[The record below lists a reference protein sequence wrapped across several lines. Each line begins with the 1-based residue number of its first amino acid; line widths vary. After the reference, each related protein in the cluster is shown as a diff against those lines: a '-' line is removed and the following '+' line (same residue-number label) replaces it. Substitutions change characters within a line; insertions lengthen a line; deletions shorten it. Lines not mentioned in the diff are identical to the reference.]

1 MKLKMKLMLMFVLTV
16 IFAATPLVAA
26 GLYHIEKQSAR
37 GVDARLEGTMASA
50 ANQLD
55 SWLSSN
61 AKVVETLGFV
71 IQEGIPEGELTEN
84 YFSIMN
90 LGTNKENMSD
100 FYFGYESD
108 GTFMNGSDWSPDA
121 DYDPRQRPW
130 YMEAKQANKLIFS
143 DPYQDMM
150 SKQYAVS
157 IAMPVNGKNGGIQGI
172 VAGDLLLSTITE
184 TVSKINLDGLGY
196 AFLLDKK
203 GMILAHPDEQQV
215 NTSAAEN
222 AALKPLLAGM
232 QANAIGQQSFSLE
245 GEPYLLYYNQIPSTG
260 WIVGSVI
267 SEKLAFANY
276 FKLRNQYIVII
287 SATLLIV
294 MAASYF
300 IATRFSKPLHRL
312 RIISHQ
318 MSEGDFTGRVTLKG
332 KDEFAELGIAFN
344 LMSDKLSALLQQVA
358 ESAGRVHSVSVEM
371 EEHTNNTQRISQQIA
386 LATEELAKG
395 SSSQADSVYA
405 GSERLSEMSESARSI
420 SHSVEQ
426 SVAMIN
432 EAGSAMS
439 AGLQAVDDQVK
450 LAADNRKSIDRVGK
464 SIALLVDKSQKIEVI
479 VGVIRGIASQTNLL
493 ALNAAIE
500 AARAGENGRGFAVV
514 ADEVRKLAEQSTGS
528 AGDIIVLLDEIQ
540 AASRQSVSE
549 VSHAEGYVE
558 QQVAAVYET
567 RDSFERIQQS
577 IDGIGSQI
585 RAVSVSTAELDD
597 NAGKISEVIASVAAM
612 SQQSAAS
619 TEEVAS
625 STQEQFEFI
634 SSISERSNELTQH
647 AHALF
652 EEVNKFK
659 I

>member
-1 MKLKMKLMLMFVLTV
+1 
-16 IFAATPLVAA
+16 
-26 GLYHIEKQSAR
+26 
-37 GVDARLEGTMASA
+37 MASA

-71 IQEGIPEGELTEN
+71 IQEGIPDGELTEN

-90 LGTNKENMSD
+90 LGTNKESMSD

-108 GTFMNGSDWSPDA
+108 GTFMNGSDWTPDA

-130 YMEAKQANKLIFS
+130 YMEAKQASKLIFS

-157 IAMPVNGKNGGIQGI
+157 IAMPVNEKNGGIQGI

-184 TVSKINLDGLGY
+184 TVGKINLDGLGY

-222 AALKPLLAGM
+222 IELKPLLAGM
-232 QANAIGQQSFSLE
+232 QANVIGQQSFSFE
-245 GEPYLLYYNQIPSTG
+245 GENYLLYYNQIPSTG

-267 SEKLAFANY
+267 TEKLAFADY
-276 FKLRNQYIVII
+276 FKLRNQYMII
-287 SATLLIV
+287 ILATLLIV
-294 MAASYF
+294 MVASYF
-300 IATRFSKPLHRL
+300 IATQFAKPLHRL
-312 RIISHQ
+312 RATSQQ
-318 MSEGDFTGRVTLKG
+318 MSEGDFTGRVSIKG
-332 KDEFAELGIAFN
+332 KDEFAELGTAFN
-344 LMSDKLSALLQQVA
+344 LMSDKLSALLKQVA
-358 ESAGRVHSVSVEM
+358 ESAVQVHSVSVEM
-371 EEHTNNTQRISQQIA
+371 DEHTNNTQRISQQIA

-405 GSERLSEMSESARSI
+405 GSERLSEMSESARGI

-426 SVAMIN
+426 SVAMMN
-432 EAGSAMS
+432 EAGTAMQE
-439 AGLQAVDDQVK
+439 GLQAVDHQVK
-450 LAADNRKSIDRVGK
+450 LAADNRKSIDRVGE
-464 SIALLVDKSQKIEVI
+464 SIALLADKSQKIEVI

-514 ADEVRKLAEQSTGS
+514 ADEVRKLAEQSSGS

-549 VSHAEGYVE
+549 VSHAEGFVE
-558 QQVAAVYET
+558 QQVTAVNET
-567 RDSFERIQQS
+567 RDSFERIRQS
-577 IDGIGSQI
+577 IDGIGSHI
-585 RAVSVSTAELDD
+585 RTVSVSTAEFDD

-634 SSISERSNELTQH
+634 SNISERSNELSQH
-647 AHALF
+647 ANALF
-652 EEVNKFK
+652 EEVKKFK